1 MRTLYVY
8 EHCPYCVK
16 ARMIFGV
23 HALPVRLKFLLNDEE
38 QTLFNLIGKKMVPVL
53 EEQNGRIMG
62 ESMEIVHYIDHEEA
76 VSRVIGKNNPAITQW
91 LDSVRDDIRL
101 LTLPHYVL
109 IAFPEF
115 KTQSAIDYYIHKKE
129 QLLGTSLA
137 SLREKKQIFIGRL
150 NQALQKLPPLMQSEE
165 TINEELSEDDFNL
178 FAMLRG
184 ISLFRDIVF
193 PKRLA
198 DYMVHFSRVSGVN
211 LLHHYAL

>member
-62 ESMEIVHYIDHEEA
+62 ESMKIVHYIDHEEA
-76 VSRVIGKNNPAITQW
+76 VSRVIGKTNPAITQW

-115 KTQSAIDYYIHKKE
+115 KTQSAIDYYIYKKE

-137 SLREKKQIFIGRL
+137 SLQEKKPIFIERL
-150 NQALQKLPPLMQSEE
+150 NQALQKLPRLIYSEE
-165 TINEELSEDDFNL
+165 AVNEELSEDDFNL

-193 PKRLA
+193 PQRLA
-198 DYMVHFSRVSGVN
+198 NYMAHFSKVSGVN
-211 LLHHYAL
+211 LLYNYAL

>member
-1 MRTLYVY
+1 MRILYVY

-23 HALPVRLKFLLNDEE
+23 HKLPIRLKFLPNDEE
-38 QTLFNLIGKKMVPVL
+38 QTLLSLIGKKMVPVL
-53 EEQNGRIMG
+53 EEQNGRVMG
-62 ESMEIVHYIDHEEA
+62 ESMEIVRYIDHHEA
-76 VSRVIGKNNPAITQW
+76 VARVIGRSNPAITQW

-129 QLLGTSLA
+129 QLLGASLI
-137 SLREKKQIFIGRL
+137 SLREKKQIFIRRL
-150 NQALQKLPPLMQSEE
+150 NQALQKLPALMHSEE
-165 TINEELSEDDFNL
+165 AINEELSEDDFNL
-178 FAMLRG
+178 FATLRG

-198 DYMVHFSRVSGVN
+198 DYMAHFSKVSGVN
-211 LLHHYAL
+211 LLYHYAL